1 MKATADNRKI
11 ETTDVLVV
19 SGGLA
24 GLAAAVVSATAGAE
38 TTLLEQAAVLG
49 GNVTQA
55 YVYSFYG
62 LYQAPSSADLEYTNP
77 GFASWFAMGLARAGG
92 TRVPEVLGRIAVLP
106 IWPPRLAALCRCTV
120 QPLAYRYSCTPV
132 WSGWNRRRSMILL

>member
-1 MKATADNRKI
+1 MYQLKPCTKVHSFELASCNNKIETPLPMKATADNRKI

-19 SGGLA
+19 GGGLT

-55 YVYSFYG
+55 YVYSFCG
-62 LYQAPSSADLEYTNP
+62 LY
-77 GFASWFAMGLARAGG
+77 
-92 TRVPEVLGRIAVLP
+92 
-106 IWPPRLAALCRCTV
+106 
-120 QPLAYRYSCTPV
+120 
-132 WSGWNRRRSMILL
+132 